1 MDGDTTADLKKQLKQ
16 EGYNIYVYS
25 YPGGMCFPVHSHN
38 HDTIHV
44 VLSGTLRVHMD
55 DTDHYLKPG
64 ERFVIPAN
72 VPHSAEVI
80 GESPVVCIDATK
92 PM

>member
-1 MDGDTTADLKKQLKQ
+1 MNGDTIADLKKQLKQ

-25 YPGGMCFPVHSHN
+25 YPGGMYFPIHTHN

-44 VLSGTLRVHMD
+44 VLSGMMRVRMD
-55 DTDHYLKPG
+55 DTDHYLEPG
-64 ERFVIPAN
+64 TRFVIPAN
-72 VPHSAEVI
+72 VPHSAEVV

-92 PM
+92 PG